1 MAALDAIVSGLT
13 IDDAAE
19 VPPTQPG
26 GYVLVETT
34 EACSALSARI
44 VSTPTSIALDIEGVD
59 LCREGEVC
67 IIQVHVA
74 NEQTTYLIDITT
86 MGSAAFTEGGLGDV
100 ITGETTKVM
109 FDCRSDADALFHK
122 YGLRLANVIDV
133 QVLYCRHRDRERGH
147 RDRYVKGLKH
157 AFDAFS
163 GIPYLEQ
170 EQLATLKDQGRLLFA
185 PEKGGSYDV
194 WRARPLDPVL
204 AKYAASDVK
213 HLGAMADEWRR
224 RSDSDAD
231 LKAVAQA
238 RIDTTV
244 DGNRTPRGRF
254 MAIKD
259 F

>member
-1 MAALDAIVSGLT
+1 MAALDALVSGLT

-19 VPPTQPG
+19 VPPTQPD

-74 NEQTTYLIDITT
+74 NEQITYLIDITT

-133 QVLYCRHRDRERGH
+133 QVLYCRHRYRKRGH

-157 AFDAFS
+157 AFDAFIS
-163 GIPYLEQ
+163 IPYPWS
-170 EQLATLKDQGRLLFA
+170 R
-185 PEKGGSYDV
+185 S
-194 WRARPLDPVL
+194 
-204 AKYAASDVK
+204 SS
-213 HLGAMADEWRR
+213 R
-224 RSDSDAD
+224 RSKTRAAFS
-231 LKAVAQA
+231 LPPRKAGP
-238 RIDTTV
+238 TTS
-244 DGNRTPRGRF
+244 GERALSTQCSRNMLLPMSSTWAPWPTSGGGGATQETPT
-254 MAIKD
+254 
-259 F
+259 